1 MYCQFDKNRSLQ
13 LPFRLESLFTNRNR
27 GLPSKIISVIGNR
40 FPLPVFP
47 LPALDLPHSLFI
59 KKFCTH
65 KKKKYHFL
73 NYIRLLINFKII
85 SGK

>member
-27 GLPSKIISVIGNR
+27 GLPSKIISAIGNR
-40 FPLPVFP
+40 FPLPIFP
-47 LPALDLPHSLFI
+47 LPGCDLPHSLFI

-73 NYIRLLINFKII
+73 NYIRFLINFKII